1 MESSSPFTSLVCPLC
16 NPLHAGTGP
25 LFWLVT
31 GSDFLKNGTG
41 SCLVSK
47 GLPKGCIK
55 RNRGHA
61 EMLSNKTKYSSLDS
75 YIIVTRL
82 KVRFTMVKIKCK
94 ESTSKEN

>member
-1 MESSSPFTSLVCPLC
+1 M
-16 NPLHAGTGP
+16 
-25 LFWLVT
+25 VT
-31 GSDFLKNGTG
+31 GSDFFQDGTG

-47 GLPKGCIK
+47 GLPKGCTK

-61 EMLSNKTKYSSLDS
+61 EMLSNKTKYSSLVS

-82 KVRFTMVKIKCK
+82 KVRFTMVEVKCK